1 MKICS
6 AKEIQNVSARA
17 ASLPRLRAPH
27 EFHASFQ
34 DPIQRLLN
42 AIEPG
47 SYVRP
52 HRHSAA
58 DRWEWFQAL
67 AGAAGILIFD
77 NKGKVLERVDI
88 RSAGP
93 VYGVEIPA
101 GVWHTVV
108 SLAPGTVLF
117 EIKPGPYVPLTDK
130 DFAQWAPPEGDAT
143 CPRFAGWF
151 STALVDDTPP
161 EILPAG

>member
-1 MKICS
+1 MKVCS
-6 AKEIQNVSARA
+6 SREMQNVSAKA
-17 ASLPRLRAPH
+17 AFVPRLRAQH

-52 HRHSAA
+52 HRHSAV

-77 NKGKVLERVDI
+77 DRGTVLERVDI
-88 RSAGP
+88 SSAGP
-93 VYGVEIPA
+93 VYGIEIPP

-130 DFAQWAPPEGDAT
+130 DFAQWAPAEGNDN
-143 CPRFAGWF
+143 CRRFIAWF
-151 STALVDDTPP
+151 STAAIRDIPP
-161 EILPAG
+161 EVP